1 MLKKLKKVIVVA
13 IAAITL
19 STGFAT
25 IAPKEASAHWAD
37 QEIDWAFRKGI
48 MRNDYRDSPALRQD
62 VWMMVSRFNGHW
74 VKNYDE
80 ARQYMMS
87 RGYSDGTR
95 GGSYITRN
103 EMIATLYA
111 VRFNT
116 KAWTPN
122 GGFSNSIAWGTDKG
136 LYDGSRGNDA
146 ATRAEA
152 ATMLYRYNKKFR

>member
-1 MLKKLKKVIVVA
+1 MLKKLKKVMFVA

-62 VWMMVSRFNGHW
+62 VWIMVSRFNGRW

-95 GGSYITRN
+95 GGSYMT
-103 EMIATLYA
+103 TLFA

-116 KAWTPN
+116 KVWNPTT
-122 GGFSNSIAWGTDKG
+122 GFSKAIAWGEDFGIYTNT
-136 LYDGSRGNDA
+136 RGNDA
-146 ATRAEA
+146 VTRAEA
-152 ATMLYRYNKKFR
+152 ATMLYRFNKKFR